1 MNYIV
6 ASKRLNNFRMEK
18 GIKKVIREKLL
29 LAKTKLSL
37 CYLQGLKLVQWTPAS
52 ASGASVN
59 SQQCSDEKSEFF
71 RVLQKSSLSP
81 WPTVTANSGLI

>member
-37 CYLQGLKLVQWTPAS
+37 C
-52 ASGASVN
+52 
-59 SQQCSDEKSEFF
+59 
-71 RVLQKSSLSP
+71 
-81 WPTVTANSGLI
+81 